1 MFEIFN
7 RPPAD
12 PVQLPLTFSPWPV
25 TLIVTGYLLFVL
37 KLGRLFM
44 ANRAPYDLRGVLK
57 VYNLIQIVY
66 NGSLFLLATF
76 AFVVIRPYDIKC
88 IMVLPQDNPFK
99 TVEHVLTYAYF
110 LNKILDLLDT
120 VFIVLRKNYRQVSV
134 LHVVHHAAMVLAVYS
149 GLRFYGYGGHF
160 VLTGYL
166 NVFVHCVM
174 YIYYYISS
182 QSQAVKQSPWWKQYI
197 TIIQMLQF
205 LIVIAHSIWTL
216 KQTSCNLS
224 PYPVALV
231 LFMGTLMFIL
241 FSNFY
246 VHNYI
251 LPKKNKLD

>member
-1 MFEIFN
+1 MYEIFN

-25 TLIVTGYLLFVL
+25 TLIVAGYLLFVL

-66 NGSLFLLATF
+66 NGILFLLATF

-99 TVEHVLTYAYF
+99 TVEHVLAYA
-110 LNKILDLLDT
+110 
-120 VFIVLRKNYRQVSV
+120 QVSV

-216 KQTSCNLS
+216 KQPSCNLS

-231 LFMGTLMFIL
+231 LFMGTLMFIM

>member
-1 MFEIFN
+1 MFEVFN

-12 PVQLPLTFSPWPV
+12 PVQLPLAVGPWPV
-25 TLIVTGYLLFVL
+25 ILIVTGYLLFVL

-44 ANRAPYDLRGVLK
+44 ANRAPYDLRAVLK

-66 NGSLFLLATF
+66 NGTLFLLATF
-76 AFVVIRPYDIKC
+76 GIFVIRPYDIEC
-88 IMVLPQDNPFK
+88 IMVLTPDNPFK
-99 TVEHVLTYAYF
+99 KVERVLAYAYF

-120 VFIVLRKNYRQVSV
+120 VFIVLRKNYRQASV
-134 LHVVHHAAMVLAVYS
+134 LHVGHHAAMVLAVYS
-149 GLRFYGYGGHF
+149 GLRFYGYGGHL

-182 QSQAVKQSPWWKQYI
+182 QSQSVKQNRWWKQYI
-197 TIIQMLQF
+197 TIMQMLQF

-216 KQTSCNLS
+216 NQPSCKLS
-224 PYPVALV
+224 LYPVALV
-231 LFMGTLMFIL
+231 LFMGTVMFIM

-246 VHNYI
+246 VHTYI
-251 LPKKNKLD
+251 LPKKNKQE